1 MRRFALLLPALLLL
15 ACSDDSGTGPVAET
29 PDPFWSG
36 TAPAVRLT
44 VVRDAQGR
52 ADRTALVRVEA
63 LWDSAWTPGA
73 TDRRVWLG
81 GEDST
86 MQNAA
91 GASWY
96 GSITKDGAMPRSVT
110 TGSATFV
117 IPGKAF
123 SADVLVYCPN
133 KHDSTQVGASL
144 LQGEISPVRGAVQP
158 AVWIH
163 CKD

>member
-1 MRRFALLLPALLLL
+1 MKRFALLLPVLLLL
-15 ACSDDSGTGPVAET
+15 ACSEDATGPAVQT

-36 TAPAVRLT
+36 TSPAVRLT
-44 VVRDAQGR
+44 LVRDAQGR
-52 ADRTALVRVEA
+52 ADRTALVRIEA

-73 TDRRVWLG
+73 VDRRVLVV

-86 MQNAA
+86 MRGVS

-96 GSITKDGAMPRSVT
+96 GGISRDDSVAHS
-110 TGSATFV
+110 SATGYAAFLIEGAKFFAE
-117 IPGKAF
+117 IP
-123 SADVLVYCPN
+123 VYCPN
-133 KHDSTQVGASL
+133 KHDSTMVGSSL
-144 LQGEISPVRGAVQP
+144 LQGRGTPVRGATQP

>member
-1 MRRFALLLPALLLL
+1 MKRFALLLPALLLL
-15 ACSDDSGTGPVAET
+15 ACSDDATGPSET

-44 VVRDAQGR
+44 LVRDAQGR

-73 TDRRVWLG
+73 VDRRVTLG
-81 GEDST
+81 GEDSSMRYAQGAAWYNDIRRANGTPQAPSTGLASFLVQGKT
-86 MQNAA
+86 M
-91 GASWY
+91 S
-96 GSITKDGAMPRSVT
+96 MEVP
-110 TGSATFV
+110 
-117 IPGKAF
+117 
-123 SADVLVYCPN
+123 VYCSS
-133 KHDSTQVGASL
+133 KYDSAQLGAFLVQDEVTSN
-144 LQGEISPVRGAVQP
+144 PKWKQP